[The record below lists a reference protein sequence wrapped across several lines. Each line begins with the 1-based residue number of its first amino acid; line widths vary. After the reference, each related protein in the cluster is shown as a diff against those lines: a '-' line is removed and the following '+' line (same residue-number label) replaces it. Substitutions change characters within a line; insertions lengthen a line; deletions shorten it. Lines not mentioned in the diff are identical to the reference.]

1 MHPLA
6 SFNEHCGTGEIHI
19 KDYGQQSVSS
29 HSTMAT
35 DLVFVPGRNKGS
47 ENPVL
52 NGYRYILDKKKNDSS
67 YWKCALYRTGCRA
80 RIVTV
85 DKHLTS
91 PVPDHTQHEGQH
103 AETAVHVAKQTL
115 KRRAAESKPVPS

>member
-1 MHPLA
+1 
-6 SFNEHCGTGEIHI
+6 
-19 KDYGQQSVSS
+19 
-29 HSTMAT
+29 MAT
-35 DLVFVPGRNKGS
+35 DLVFVPGCNKGS

-115 KRRAAESKPVPS
+115 KRRAGGRTSLRNTSPLKQFPAKDSKPVPS